1 MLQKIKNI
9 FWHLPKSIFF
19 NFFYFFPSRK
29 LVLIGVTGTD
39 GKTTTSTLIHHLLE
53 QSGYKVALISTITSP
68 GLHTTSPD
76 PKYLQKYF
84 YDLGKQG
91 YTHVVCEVTSH
102 ALDQYRYWGCQ
113 FAVSVLTNISHEHLD
128 YHKTI
133 NNYIKSKSR
142 LFLQSQIS
150 VLNRDDYSYSILK
163 KLLPQKP
170 KTYSAKFKSDYT
182 AKNIKTTLQK
192 LSFNFNGNT
201 LTTDSPYHYQV
212 YNILAALSVISEL
225 NINIKKV
232 IPLLKHFP
240 ETKGRREEVNNS
252 FKFRTIIDFA
262 HTPAALDATL
272 SSLKKVTPNRL
283 IVIFGATGGRDKTK
297 RPIMGQVVQNQ
308 ADIAILTSDDTR
320 NEKIKDINQQII
332 SGFDLSNA
340 HENKPNS
347 FPKEKIFNYY
357 QIENRQDAFNQA
369 IKIAQP
375 GDTIIACGKGHET
388 SILLGNTEY
397 PWSES
402 EAFRTAFRLRKST

>member
-272 SSLKKVTPNRL
+272 SSLKKVTPNR
-283 IVIFGATGGRDKTK
+283 GC
-297 RPIMGQVVQNQ
+297 RPRPGCR
-308 ADIAILTSDDTR
+308 A
-320 NEKIKDINQQII
+320 
-332 SGFDLSNA
+332 G
-340 HENKPNS
+340 S
-347 FPKEKIFNYY
+347 FE
-357 QIENRQDAFNQA
+357 
-369 IKIAQP
+369 
-375 GDTIIACGKGHET
+375 
-388 SILLGNTEY
+388 
-397 PWSES
+397 
-402 EAFRTAFRLRKST
+402 

>member
-1 MLQKIKNI
+1 MLQKIKNL
-9 FWHLPKSIFF
+9 FWHLPKSILY
-19 NFFYFFPSRK
+19 NLIYLFPSRK
-29 LVLIGVTGTD
+29 LILIGVTGTD

-53 QSGYKVALISTITSP
+53 QSGFKTALISTITSP

-76 PKYLQKYF
+76 PKFLQKYF
-84 YDLGKQG
+84 SELVNQG

-102 ALDQYRYWGCQ
+102 ALDQNRYWGCN

-128 YHKTI
+128 YHNSI
-133 NNYIKSKSR
+133 ENYIKAKSK

-150 VLNRDDYSYSILK
+150 ILNRDDSSYTKIKQFIPSRC
-163 KLLPQKP
+163 
-170 KTYSAKFKSDYT
+170 KTYGVETKSDYS
-182 AKNIKTTLQK
+182 AQNIKITAQK
-192 LSFNFNGNT
+192 LSFDFNHNH
-201 LTTDSPYHYQV
+201 LTTDSPYQYQV
-212 YNILAALSVISEL
+212 YNILAALSVISNL
-225 NINIKKV
+225 GINVNNI
-232 IPLLKHFP
+232 IPFLKHFP
-240 ETKGRREEVNNS
+240 ETKGRREEVKNP

-262 HTPAALDATL
+262 HTPAALDSTL

-297 RPIMGQVVQNQ
+297 RPIMGQVVQNR

-320 NEKIKDINQQII
+320 NENIKDINQQII
-332 SGFDLSNA
+332 SGFNQNYA
-340 HENKPNS
+340 QEIKQNS
-347 FPKEKIFNYY
+347 SPKDKRFSYY

-375 GDTIIACGKGHET
+375 GDTVIACGKGHET
-388 SILLGNTEY
+388 SILLGSTEY